1 MAFYEKYFKSI
12 YENLQSVESSALDEA
27 VALLKETSDA
37 GGKVIFG
44 GNGGSSAMASHVAV
58 DLTKNAGIRAINFN
72 ESDLITCFANDY
84 GYEEW
89 IKKSIEFYADPKD
102 MVVLISSS
110 GRSQNVINAGKIAK
124 ERGMKLITFSGFQAD
139 NPLRALGDLNFWVD
153 DNEYNIVEM
162 THHVWL
168 LAMIDRIIASRS

>member
-1 MAFYEKYFKSI
+1 MAFYDEYFKTV
-12 YENLQSVESSALDEA
+12 YENLNNVDSRMLDGA
-27 VALLKETSDA
+27 VDLLKDTSAA
-37 GGKVIFG
+37 GGKVIFC
-44 GNGGSSAMASHVAV
+44 GNGGSAAMASHVAV
-58 DLTKNAGIRAINFN
+58 DLTKNAGIRSINFN

-102 MVVLISSS
+102 LVVLISSS
-110 GRSQNVINAGKIAK
+110 GTSLNVVNAGKSAK
-124 ERGMKLITFSGFQAD
+124 EREMKVITFSGFKAD

-153 DNEYNIVEM
+153 NSEYNIVEM

-168 LAMIDRIIASRS
+168 LAMVDRIIASQV

>member
-12 YENLQSVESSALDEA
+12 YENLQSVASFALDEA
-27 VALLKETSDA
+27 VDLLKETSNA

-89 IKKSIEFYADPKD
+89 IKKSIEFYADPED

-110 GRSQNVINAGKIAK
+110 GTSQNVINAGKIAK
-124 ERGMKLITFSGFQAD
+124 KRGLKLITFSGFQSD

-153 DNEYNIVEM
+153 EAEYNIVEM

-168 LAMIDRIIASRS
+168 LAMVDRIIASRS

>member
-89 IKKSIEFYADPKD
+89 IKKSIEFYADPDD

-124 ERGMKLITFSGFQAD
+124 ERGMKLITFSGFQSD

-153 DNEYNIVEM
+153 NKEYNIVEM

>member
-1 MAFYEKYFKSI
+1 MVFYEKYFKSI
-12 YENLQSVESSALDEA
+12 YENLQSVESSSLDEA
-27 VALLKETSDA
+27 VDLLRETSDT

-89 IKKSIEFYADPKD
+89 IKKSIEFYADPDD
-102 MVVLISSS
+102 MVVLMSSS
-110 GRSQNVINAGKIAK
+110 GTSQNVINAGKIAK

-153 DNEYNIVEM
+153 NKEYNIVEM

>member
-1 MAFYEKYFKSI
+1 MEFYEEYFKRI
-12 YENLQSVESSALDEA
+12 YENLQSVDNNMLDEA
-27 VALLKETSDA
+27 VDLLKDTSAA
-37 GGKVIFG
+37 GGKVIVG

-58 DLTKNAGIRAINFN
+58 DLTKNAGIRSINFN
-72 ESDLITCFANDY
+72 ESDLITCFTNDY

-102 MVVLISSS
+102 LVVLISSS
-110 GRSQNVINAGKIAK
+110 GTSRNVINAGKIAH
-124 ERGMKLITFSGFQAD
+124 ERGMKLITFSGFQSD

-153 DNEYNIVEM
+153 NSEYNIVEM

-168 LAMIDRIIASRS
+168 LAMVDRIIASRS

>member
-89 IKKSIEFYADPKD
+89 IKKSIEFYADPDD

-124 ERGMKLITFSGFQAD
+124 ERGMKLITFSGFQSD

-153 DNEYNIVEM
+153 NSEYNIVEM

>member
-89 IKKSIEFYADPKD
+89 IKKSIEFYADPDD

-124 ERGMKLITFSGFQAD
+124 ERGMKLITFSGFQSD

>member
-89 IKKSIEFYADPKD
+89 IKKSIEFYADPDD

-124 ERGMKLITFSGFQAD
+124 ERGMKLITFSGFQSD
-139 NPLRALGDLNFWVD
+139 NPLRALGDLNFWVE
-153 DNEYNIVEM
+153 NREYNIVEM

>member
-1 MAFYEKYFKSI
+1 MEFYDEYFKRI
-12 YENLQSVESSALDEA
+12 HENLKSVENRMLDEA
-27 VALLKETSDA
+27 VDLIKDTSDA
-37 GGKVIFG
+37 GGKIIFG

-58 DLTKNAGIRAINFN
+58 DLTKNAGIRSINFN

-89 IKKSIEFYADPKD
+89 MKKSIEFYADPED
-102 MVVLISSS
+102 LVVLISSS
-110 GRSQNVINAGKIAK
+110 GTSRNIINAGKIAA
-124 ERGMKLITFSGFQAD
+124 ERGMRLITFSGFQAD

-153 DNEYNIVEM
+153 DSEYNIVEM

-168 LAMIDRIIASRS
+168 LAMVDRIIDSKS